1 MAAAGTQPPGRSLV
15 LFDGVPVGSAAGYFT
30 DSDDEEPQLL
40 EESTTFK
47 WDEIILHAPEE
58 NSSSSA
64 VARRK
69 LRKAGGLVRMMSSL
83 TGQLY
88 SADSSIQEARQ
99 DFASAAEGLAA
110 ALAKRYGAA
119 ATAHLAQLQAE
130 IKQFG
135 LCEDL
140 EEGVAF
146 PPSHTAV
153 GEVLA
158 RRVAEVVAEELEHF
172 RKESTWSAGAAAG
185 PQVEGLLRSLRELDD
200 VQLEQVTFVTEQT
213 ARRAHLA
220 KVQEMEKKL
229 EGIRAVAMAA
239 QGAGVQQLWN
249 DWQQKETEL
258 MRRVAN
264 AEAAAAEAAQR
275 AATARRMYES
285 AEELAKHKQGEKDR
299 VNKQMD
305 VQASIIAGRNRALRK
320 ERDGLLAEA
329 SRLEYELAQK
339 SKRHDILC
347 AQREQTL
354 TGKGT
359 GTPLGLKTG
368 TGTAQTREQTAVH
381 LEQLRKMK
389 ERFSRDSSVAV
400 STDTGGSDTATVA
413 LLAASMDDACAAPL
427 QRAESVDNRRGG
439 QSPQTVQFGRRSSA
453 HPQRDSEQANAMR
466 RYKSTPSGAAEI
478 TRHSKPAKVLDK
490 ARRSKNMIVSKDG
503 KLAMERPS
511 LKLAALNDEYAEK
524 ALAELRASIAQGSHP
539 ISKTSAAADGS
550 AVGGML
556 ATAIGGSD
564 HLVPPASRMRV

>member
-99 DFASAAEGLAA
+99 DFASTAEGLAA

-153 GEVLA
+153 GDVLA

-264 AEAAAAEAAQR
+264 P
-275 AATARRMYES
+275 
-285 AEELAKHKQGEKDR
+285 
-299 VNKQMD
+299 N
-305 VQASIIAGRNRALRK
+305 
-320 ERDGLLAEA
+320 
-329 SRLEYELAQK
+329 
-339 SKRHDILC
+339 
-347 AQREQTL
+347 
-354 TGKGT
+354 
-359 GTPLGLKTG
+359 
-368 TGTAQTREQTAVH
+368 
-381 LEQLRKMK
+381 
-389 ERFSRDSSVAV
+389 
-400 STDTGGSDTATVA
+400 
-413 LLAASMDDACAAPL
+413 
-427 QRAESVDNRRGG
+427 
-439 QSPQTVQFGRRSSA
+439 
-453 HPQRDSEQANAMR
+453 
-466 RYKSTPSGAAEI
+466 I
-478 TRHSKPAKVLDK
+478 T
-490 ARRSKNMIVSKDG
+490 
-503 KLAMERPS
+503 
-511 LKLAALNDEYAEK
+511 
-524 ALAELRASIAQGSHP
+524 
-539 ISKTSAAADGS
+539 
-550 AVGGML
+550 
-556 ATAIGGSD
+556 
-564 HLVPPASRMRV
+564 